1 MYETYGIT
9 IKKHVMSGSCIDPYI
24 QHLIKPLVCLW
35 VLYISTFTTVCNIH
49 YDVNINDHTTDT
61 INVLSP
67 STKHSN
73 TNAIYTGY
81 I

>member
-35 VLYISTFTTVCNIH
+35 VLYISTFVTVCNIH
-49 YDVNINDHTTDT
+49 YE
-61 INVLSP
+61 LM
-67 STKHSN
+67 
-73 TNAIYTGY
+73 
-81 I
+81 

>member
-35 VLYISTFTTVCNIH
+35 VLYISTFVTVCNIH
-49 YDVNINDHTTDT
+49 YDINDHTTDT
-61 INVLSP
+61 INILSP